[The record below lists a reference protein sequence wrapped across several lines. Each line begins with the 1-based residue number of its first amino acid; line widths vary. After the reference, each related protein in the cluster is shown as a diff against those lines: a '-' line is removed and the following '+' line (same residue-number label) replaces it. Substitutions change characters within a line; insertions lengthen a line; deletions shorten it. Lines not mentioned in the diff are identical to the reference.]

1 MLIKFMPKVEHL
13 KCIMLT
19 PKDGLNLGRSMVQ
32 LIPGTNEVTDDEWK
46 AMRGNIQSE
55 LDSGEIKILAQKL
68 SAGAKAKN
76 LKEMSAA
83 NAVRYVNECN
93 SPETLKKW
101 YSEITKEEVRLAIT
115 KRMQKL
121 GVEPPEDNDVSSDED
136 ETTAPDDDD
145 EDDTDSKDEK
155 KSEAE
160 SDSKDEKK
168 SEAESDSKSLD
179 EATLATMTVE
189 ELKAVCEKKGIDA
202 KKLSKKSDLIEAL
215 VAKD

>member
-19 PKDGLNLGRSMVQ
+19 PKEGLELGRSMVQ

-68 SAGAKAKN
+68 SAGVKAKN

-121 GVEPPEDNDVSSDED
+121 GVEPPEEKDVSSEED
-136 ETTAPDDDD
+136 ETTDPDDDGED
-145 EDDTDSKDEK
+145 ETDPVDEK
-155 KSEAE
+155 KS
-160 SDSKDEKK
+160 DSET
-168 SEAESDSKSLD
+168 LD

>member
-19 PKDGLNLGRSMVQ
+19 PKDGLKLERSMVQ

-55 LDSGEIKILAQKL
+55 LESGEIKILAQKL

-121 GVEPPEDNDVSSDED
+121 GVEPPEEKDDSSEED
-136 ETTAPDDDD
+136 EIASPDDDD
-145 EDDTDSKDEK
+145 VDETTDPEDEK

-160 SDSKDEKK
+160 SDSE
-168 SEAESDSKSLD
+168 SLD

>member
-19 PKDGLNLGRSMVQ
+19 PKDGLKLERSMVQ

-121 GVEPPEDNDVSSDED
+121 GVEPPEDNDVSSEED
-136 ETTAPDDDD
+136 ETADSDDDD
-145 EDDTDSKDEK
+145 EDGTDSVDEK

-160 SDSKDEKK
+160 SGPE
-168 SEAESDSKSLD
+168 SLD

-189 ELKAVCEKKGIDA
+189 ELKAVCEEKGIDA

>member
-19 PKDGLNLGRSMVQ
+19 PKDGLKLERSMVQ

-55 LDSGEIKILAQKL
+55 LESGEIKILAQKL

-93 SPETLKKW
+93 SPETLRKW

-121 GVEPPEDNDVSSDED
+121 GVEPPEEKDDSSEED
-136 ETTAPDDDD
+136 EIASPDDDD
-145 EDDTDSKDEK
+145 VDETTDPEDEK

-160 SDSKDEKK
+160 SE
-168 SEAESDSKSLD
+168 SESLD

>member
-19 PKDGLNLGRSMVQ
+19 PKDGLKLERSMVQ

-55 LDSGEIKILAQKL
+55 LESGEIKILAQKL

-121 GVEPPEDNDVSSDED
+121 GVEPPEEKDDSSEED
-136 ETTAPDDDD
+136 EIEAPDDDD
-145 EDDTDSKDEK
+145 VDETTDPEDEK

-160 SDSKDEKK
+160 SDSE
-168 SEAESDSKSLD
+168 SLD

>member
-13 KCIMLT
+13 KCIMLA
-19 PKDGLNLGRSMVQ
+19 PKDGLKLERSMVQ

-121 GVEPPEDNDVSSDED
+121 GVEPPEEKDDLSEED
-136 ETTAPDDDD
+136 ETTDPDDDGED
-145 EDDTDSKDEK
+145 ETTDPVDEK
-155 KSEAE
+155 KSE
-160 SDSKDEKK
+160 SDSE
-168 SEAESDSKSLD
+168 SLD

>member
-19 PKDGLNLGRSMVQ
+19 PKEDLELGRSMIQ

-121 GVEPPEDNDVSSDED
+121 GVEPPEDNDVSSEED
-136 ETTAPDDDD
+136 ETAEPDDDGED
-145 EDDTDSKDEK
+145 ETDSEDEK
-155 KSEAE
+155 E
-160 SDSKDEKK
+160 SDSE
-168 SEAESDSKSLD
+168 SLD

>member
-19 PKDGLNLGRSMVQ
+19 PKDGLKLERSMVQ

-68 SAGAKAKN
+68 SAGVKAKN

-121 GVEPPEDNDVSSDED
+121 GVEPPEEKDDSSAED
-136 ETTAPDDDD
+136 EIASPDDDD
-145 EDDTDSKDEK
+145 VDETTDPEDEK

-160 SDSKDEKK
+160 SDSE
-168 SEAESDSKSLD
+168 SLD

>member
-19 PKDGLNLGRSMVQ
+19 PKEGLELGRSMVQ

-68 SAGAKAKN
+68 SAGVKAKN

-121 GVEPPEDNDVSSDED
+121 GVEPPEENVVSSEEDEITEPDDDGED
-136 ETTAPDDDD
+136 ET
-145 EDDTDSKDEK
+145 DSEDEK
-155 KSEAE
+155 ESESE
-160 SDSKDEKK
+160 SGPE
-168 SEAESDSKSLD
+168 SLD

>member
-1 MLIKFMPKVEHL
+1 MLIKYLPKVEHL
-13 KCIMLT
+13 KCVILT
-19 PKDGLNLGRSMVQ
+19 PKEGLELGRSMVQ

-46 AMRGNIQSE
+46 AMRGNIQAE
-55 LDSGEIKILAQKL
+55 LESGEIKILAQKL
-68 SAGAKAKN
+68 STGVKAKN
-76 LKEMSAA
+76 LKEMSVA

-93 SPETLKKW
+93 SPDTLKKW
-101 YSEITKEEVRLAIT
+101 YNEITKEEVRLAIT

-121 GVEPPEDNDVSSDED
+121 GVEPSEDNVVPSEED
-136 ETTAPDDDD
+136 EITESDDDD
-145 EDDTDSKDEK
+145 EDETDSADGK

-160 SDSKDEKK
+160 SGPE
-168 SEAESDSKSLD
+168 SLD

>member
-19 PKDGLNLGRSMVQ
+19 PKPGLEVGRSMVQ

-68 SAGAKAKN
+68 SAGVKAKN

-121 GVEPPEDNDVSSDED
+121 GVEPPEEKDVSSEED
-136 ETTAPDDDD
+136 EITDPDDDD
-145 EDDTDSKDEK
+145 EDETDPEDEK

-160 SDSKDEKK
+160 SDPE
-168 SEAESDSKSLD
+168 SLD

-189 ELKAVCEKKGIDA
+189 ELKAVCEEKGIDA
-202 KKLSKKSDLIEAL
+202 KKLTKKSDLIEAL

>member
-1 MLIKFMPKVEHL
+1 MPKVEHL

-19 PKDGLNLGRSMVQ
+19 QKDGLKLERSMVQ

-55 LDSGEIKILAQKL
+55 LESGEIKILAQKL

-121 GVEPPEDNDVSSDED
+121 GVEPPEEKDDSSDED

-145 EDDTDSKDEK
+145 EDETTDPEDEK

-160 SDSKDEKK
+160 FDSE
-168 SEAESDSKSLD
+168 SLD

>member
-19 PKDGLNLGRSMVQ
+19 PKDGLELGRSMVQ

-121 GVEPPEDNDVSSDED
+121 GVEPPEENVVSSEED
-136 ETTAPDDDD
+136 ETAEPDDDGED
-145 EDDTDSKDEK
+145 ETDSEDEK
-155 KSEAE
+155 KSESE
-160 SDSKDEKK
+160 SGPE
-168 SEAESDSKSLD
+168 SLD

>member
-19 PKDGLNLGRSMVQ
+19 PKDGLKLERSMVQ

-121 GVEPPEDNDVSSDED
+121 GVEPPEEKDDSSEED
-136 ETTAPDDDD
+136 EIAAPDDDD
-145 EDDTDSKDEK
+145 VDETTDPEDEK

-160 SDSKDEKK
+160 SDSE
-168 SEAESDSKSLD
+168 SLD

>member
-19 PKDGLNLGRSMVQ
+19 PKDGLKLERSMVQ

-55 LDSGEIKILAQKL
+55 LESGEIKILAQKL

-121 GVEPPEDNDVSSDED
+121 GVEPPEEKDDSSEED
-136 ETTAPDDDD
+136 EIVAPDDDD
-145 EDDTDSKDEK
+145 EDETTDPEDEK

-160 SDSKDEKK
+160 SGPE
-168 SEAESDSKSLD
+168 SLD

-202 KKLSKKSDLIEAL
+202 KKLLKKSDLIEAL
-215 VAKD
+215 VPKD

>member
-19 PKDGLNLGRSMVQ
+19 PKEGLELGRSMVQ

-68 SAGAKAKN
+68 SAGVKAKN

-121 GVEPPEDNDVSSDED
+121 GVEPPEEKDDLSEED
-136 ETTAPDDDD
+136 ETAEPDDDG
-145 EDDTDSKDEK
+145 EDKTDSEDGK
-155 KSEAE
+155 KSESE
-160 SDSKDEKK
+160 SGPE
-168 SEAESDSKSLD
+168 SLD

-189 ELKAVCEKKGIDA
+189 ELKAVCERKGIDA

>member
-13 KCIMLT
+13 KCIMLA
-19 PKDGLNLGRSMVQ
+19 PKDGLKLERSMVQ

-55 LDSGEIKILAQKL
+55 LDSGEVKILAQKL
-68 SAGAKAKN
+68 STGVKAKN

-121 GVEPPEDNDVSSDED
+121 GVEPPEEKDDLSEED
-136 ETTAPDDDD
+136 ETTDPDDDGED
-145 EDDTDSKDEK
+145 ETDPVDEK
-155 KSEAE
+155 KSESE
-160 SDSKDEKK
+160 SDSE
-168 SEAESDSKSLD
+168 SLD

>member
-19 PKDGLNLGRSMVQ
+19 PKPGLELGRSMVQ

-68 SAGAKAKN
+68 SDGVKAKN

-121 GVEPPEDNDVSSDED
+121 GVEPPEEKDDSSEED
-136 ETTAPDDDD
+136 EITDPDDDD
-145 EDDTDSKDEK
+145 EDETDPVDEK

-160 SDSKDEKK
+160 SGPE
-168 SEAESDSKSLD
+168 SLD

-189 ELKAVCEKKGIDA
+189 ELKAVCEEKGIDA

>member
-19 PKDGLNLGRSMVQ
+19 PKPGLEVGRSMVQ

-68 SAGAKAKN
+68 SAGVKAKN

-121 GVEPPEDNDVSSDED
+121 GVEPPEEKNDSSEED
-136 ETTAPDDDD
+136 EIAAPDDDD
-145 EDDTDSKDEK
+145 DDETDPVDEK

-160 SDSKDEKK
+160 SGTE
-168 SEAESDSKSLD
+168 SLD

-189 ELKAVCEKKGIDA
+189 ELKAVCEEKGIDA
-202 KKLSKKSDLIEAL
+202 KKLTKKSDLIEAL

>member
-19 PKDGLNLGRSMVQ
+19 PKEGLELGRSMVQ

-68 SAGAKAKN
+68 STGVKAKN

-121 GVEPPEDNDVSSDED
+121 GVEPPEEKDDLSEED
-136 ETTAPDDDD
+136 ETAEPDDDGED
-145 EDDTDSKDEK
+145 ETDSEDGK

-160 SDSKDEKK
+160 SGPE
-168 SEAESDSKSLD
+168 SLD

-189 ELKAVCEKKGIDA
+189 ELKAVCERKGIDA

>member
-19 PKDGLNLGRSMVQ
+19 PKEGLELGRSMVQ

-68 SAGAKAKN
+68 SDGVKAKN
-76 LKEMSAA
+76 LKEMSVA

-145 EDDTDSKDEK
+145 EDETDSE
-155 KSEAE
+155 
-160 SDSKDEKK
+160 DEKK

>member
-19 PKDGLNLGRSMVQ
+19 PKDGLKLERSMVQ

-55 LDSGEIKILAQKL
+55 LESGEIKILAQKL

-93 SPETLKKW
+93 SPDTLKKW

-121 GVEPPEDNDVSSDED
+121 GVEPPEEKDDSSEED
-136 ETTAPDDDD
+136 EIAAPDDDD
-145 EDDTDSKDEK
+145 EDETTDPEDEK

-160 SDSKDEKK
+160 SDSE
-168 SEAESDSKSLD
+168 SLD

>member
-19 PKDGLNLGRSMVQ
+19 PKDGLKLERSMVQ

-55 LDSGEIKILAQKL
+55 LESGEIKILAQKL
-68 SAGAKAKN
+68 SAGVKAKN

-145 EDDTDSKDEK
+145 EDETTDPEDEK

-160 SDSKDEKK
+160 SDSE
-168 SEAESDSKSLD
+168 SLD

>member
-1 MLIKFMPKVEHL
+1 MLIKYLPKVEHL
-13 KCIMLT
+13 KCVILT
-19 PKDGLNLGRSMVQ
+19 PKEDLELGRSMVQ

-46 AMRGNIQSE
+46 AMRGNIQAE
-55 LDSGEIKILAQKL
+55 LESGEIKILAQKL
-68 SAGAKAKN
+68 STGVKAKN
-76 LKEMSAA
+76 LKEMSVA

-93 SPETLKKW
+93 SPDTLKKW
-101 YSEITKEEVRLAIT
+101 YNEITKEEVRLAIT

-121 GVEPPEDNDVSSDED
+121 GVEPSEDNVVSSEED
-136 ETTAPDDDD
+136 EITESDDDD
-145 EDDTDSKDEK
+145 EDETDPADEK

-160 SDSKDEKK
+160 SGPE
-168 SEAESDSKSLD
+168 SLD

-202 KKLSKKSDLIEAL
+202 KRLSKKSDLIEAL

>member
-19 PKDGLNLGRSMVQ
+19 PKDGLKLERSMVQ

-55 LDSGEIKILAQKL
+55 LESGEIKILAQKL
-68 SAGAKAKN
+68 SAGVKAKN

-145 EDDTDSKDEK
+145 EDETTDPEDEK

-160 SDSKDEKK
+160 SDSE
-168 SEAESDSKSLD
+168 SLD

-215 VAKD
+215 VAND

>member
-19 PKDGLNLGRSMVQ
+19 PKPGLEVGRSMVQ

-68 SAGAKAKN
+68 SAGVKAKN

-121 GVEPPEDNDVSSDED
+121 GVEPPEEKDDSSEED
-136 ETTAPDDDD
+136 EIAAPDDDD
-145 EDDTDSKDEK
+145 EDETDPVDEK

-160 SDSKDEKK
+160 SGTE
-168 SEAESDSKSLD
+168 SLD

-189 ELKAVCEKKGIDA
+189 ELKAVCEEKGIDA
-202 KKLSKKSDLIEAL
+202 KKLTKKSDLIEAL

>member
-19 PKDGLNLGRSMVQ
+19 PKPGLEVGRSMVQ

-68 SAGAKAKN
+68 SAGVKAKN

-121 GVEPPEDNDVSSDED
+121 GVEPPEEKDDSSEED
-136 ETTAPDDDD
+136 EITAPDDDEED
-145 EDDTDSKDEK
+145 ETDPADEK

-160 SDSKDEKK
+160 SGPE
-168 SEAESDSKSLD
+168 SLD

-189 ELKAVCEKKGIDA
+189 ELKAVCEEKGIDA
-202 KKLSKKSDLIEAL
+202 KKLTKKSDLIEAL

>member
-19 PKDGLNLGRSMVQ
+19 PKDGLKLERSMVQ

-121 GVEPPEDNDVSSDED
+121 GVEPPEEKDDSSEEDEITDSDDDGED
-136 ETTAPDDDD
+136 ET
-145 EDDTDSKDEK
+145 DSEDEK
-155 KSEAE
+155 KSESE
-160 SDSKDEKK
+160 SGPE
-168 SEAESDSKSLD
+168 SLD

-189 ELKAVCEKKGIDA
+189 ELKAVCEEKGIDA

>member
-1 MLIKFMPKVEHL
+1 MHHAYTEARPGGWTYH
-13 KCIMLT
+13 
-19 PKDGLNLGRSMVQ
+19 GQ

-68 SAGAKAKN
+68 SDGVKAKN

-121 GVEPPEDNDVSSDED
+121 GVEPPEEKDVSSEED
-136 ETTAPDDDD
+136 EITDPDDDD
-145 EDDTDSKDEK
+145 EDETDPVDEK

-160 SDSKDEKK
+160 SGPE
-168 SEAESDSKSLD
+168 SLD

>member
-19 PKDGLNLGRSMVQ
+19 PKDGLKLERSMVQ

-68 SAGAKAKN
+68 SAGVKAKN
-76 LKEMSAA
+76 LKEMSSA

-121 GVEPPEDNDVSSDED
+121 GVEPPEEKDDSSEED
-136 ETTAPDDDD
+136 EIASPDDDD
-145 EDDTDSKDEK
+145 VDETTDPE
-155 KSEAE
+155 
-160 SDSKDEKK
+160 DEKK

-189 ELKAVCEKKGIDA
+189 ELKAVCEEKGIDV

>member
-19 PKDGLNLGRSMVQ
+19 PKDGLKLERSMVQ

-55 LDSGEIKILAQKL
+55 LESGEIKILAQKL

-121 GVEPPEDNDVSSDED
+121 GVEPPEEKDDSSEED
-136 ETTAPDDDD
+136 EIAAPDDDD
-145 EDDTDSKDEK
+145 VDETTDPEDEK

-160 SDSKDEKK
+160 SDSE
-168 SEAESDSKSLD
+168 SLD